1 MNQFY
6 VGLIFIGIILI
17 SFSLILVLF
26 EKRKVFKFL
35 KHYEEK
41 KQELVEIIYDA
52 EQMIEELNKFS
63 DYIVTQMDFKN
74 EELSMNLKKAHEEIR
89 ALNLKSQSNCRL
101 SEEVKTSHETEI
113 NEDLKSETNMEVRQE
128 IAVNGNY
135 NTPVDLPEPLFKLN
149 SDIEI
154 ENLNFEKSSLNG
166 NTEYKSQSVRY
177 DKVIP
182 INNKYNEVLRLSKCG
197 MAEVDI
203 ARRLNMGK
211 GEIQL
216 ILELNK

>member
-6 VGLIFIGIILI
+6 VSLIFIGIVLV
-17 SFSLILVLF
+17 SLSLILVLLDKNKAF
-26 EKRKVFKFL
+26 SFIKN
-35 KHYEEK
+35 YENK
-41 KQELVEIIYDA
+41 KQELVEIINDA

-63 DYIVTQMDFKN
+63 DYVVTQMDFKN
-74 EELSMNLKKAHEEIR
+74 EELSVNLKKAREEIMM
-89 ALNLKSQSNCRL
+89 LSQKSHNNCEL
-101 SEEVKTSHETEI
+101 EEVKEAEVNEKLKAEI
-113 NEDLKSETNMEVRQE
+113 NIPVRQD

-135 NTPVDLPEPLFKLN
+135 KTQAVVHEPLFKLN

-154 ENLNFEKSSLNG
+154 ESLNYEKSALN
-166 NTEYKSQSVRY
+166 TVASYKTQVART

-182 INNKYNEVLRLSKCG
+182 INNKYNEVLKLSKCG
-197 MAEVDI
+197 MAESDI